1 MRGGQLRLRTATFES
16 LSKQSVQ
23 HGSAVVAERRRHVV
37 VNDEVMRNIDVEP
50 RRQHLQ
56 PAATAAAKFYTQRLR
71 NSIFSLLIDRFIRP
85 HRYAQHRLR
94 PSVTAA
100 AWSVCWSRPRALLK
114 RLNRSRCR

>member
-1 MRGGQLRLRTATFES
+1 MRGGQLRLCTATFES

-56 PAATAAAKFYTQRLR
+56 PAQPAAVKFYTQRLR
-71 NSIFSLLIDRFIRP
+71 KSIFSLLI
-85 HRYAQHRLR
+85 
-94 PSVTAA
+94 
-100 AWSVCWSRPRALLK
+100 ALLG
-114 RLNRSRCR
+114 RIAMRSIG